1 MIAVVGGLGAAFA
14 WATATMTATRAA
26 RLIPP
31 TSVLAWVMLTGLVVT
46 LPWAVVQGAP
56 HIGSSSAAWLLV
68 SGAGNCAG
76 LLLVYSALRI
86 GKVGVVAPIVST
98 EGAIAA
104 IIAVAAGETL
114 AAGTVL
120 ALAVVATGTIL
131 AGTTGEPTAVGS
143 MHGRKAVLLA
153 CAAAVSFGVSLYAT
167 GQVGSELPLVWAIL
181 PARVFGVL
189 VIAIPLALAGRL
201 TLTRRAAPFVV
212 GSGLAEVVG
221 VSSYAL
227 GARHGIAVSAVLAS
241 QFGAVA
247 AIAAYLLFHERL
259 GGPQTVGVVAIAA
272 GVAALTALQAA

>member
-26 RLIPP
+26 RLIAP

-46 LPWAVVQGAP
+46 LPWAVVQGTP
-56 HIGSSSAAWLLV
+56 HIGAGSAVWLLA

-86 GKVGVVAPIVST
+86 GKVGVIAPIVST

-104 IIAVAAGETL
+104 IIAIAAGETL
-114 AAGTVL
+114 AAGTLL

-131 AGTTGEPTAVGS
+131 AGGTGDSTAAGS
-143 MHGRKAVLLA
+143 THGRKAVVLA

-167 GQVGSELPLVWAIL
+167 GQVGNELPLVWAIL
-181 PARVFGVL
+181 PPRVLGVIA
-189 VIAIPLALAGRL
+189 IAIPLAISGRM
-201 TLTRRAAPFVV
+201 TLTRKAAPFVV
-212 GSGLAEVVG
+212 GSGLSEVVG

-247 AIAAYLLFHERL
+247 AIAAYVLFHERL
-259 GGPQTVGVVAIAA
+259 GRPQAAGVAAITA
-272 GVAALTALQAA
+272 GVAALTALQA

>member
-1 MIAVVGGLGAAFA
+1 MIAVVGGIGAAFA

-31 TSVLAWVMLTGLVVT
+31 TSVLAWVMLTGLVIT
-46 LPWAVVQGAP
+46 LPWAAVQGNP
-56 HIGSSSAAWLLV
+56 HMGAESLVWLLV

-86 GKVGVVAPIVST
+86 GKVGVIAPIVST

-104 IIAVAAGETL
+104 IIAIAAGEAL
-114 AAGTVL
+114 AAGTVI

-131 AGTTGEPTAVGS
+131 AGATGESTAGGS
-143 MHGRKAVLLA
+143 PHGRKAVLLA
-153 CAAAVSFGVSLYAT
+153 CAAAVSFGASLYAT
-167 GQVGSELPLVWAIL
+167 GQVGNALPLVWAIL
-181 PARVFGVL
+181 PPRVLGVL
-189 VIAIPLALAGRL
+189 AIAIPLAISGRM
-201 TLTRRAAPFVV
+201 TLTQKAAPFVV

-259 GGPQTVGVVAIAA
+259 GRPQAAGVAAIAA
-272 GVAALTALQAA
+272 GVAALTALQA

>member
-1 MIAVVGGLGAAFA
+1 MIAVVGGLGAALA

-31 TSVLAWVMLTGLVVT
+31 TSVLAWVMLTGLAVT
-46 LPWAVVQGAP
+46 LPWAALQGNPHVGADSAP
-56 HIGSSSAAWLLV
+56 WLVV

-86 GKVGVVAPIVST
+86 GKVGVIAPIVST

-114 AAGTVL
+114 AAGTLL

-131 AGTTGEPTAVGS
+131 AGATGGS
-143 MHGRKAVLLA
+143 EAPGSTRGRRAALLA
-153 CAAAVSFGVSLYAT
+153 VAAALSFGASLYAT
-167 GQVGSELPLVWAIL
+167 GQVGNELPLVWAIL
-181 PARVFGVL
+181 PPRVFGVV
-189 VIAIPLALAGRL
+189 VIAIPLALSGRM
-201 TLTRRAAPFVV
+201 TLTRKAAPFVV
-212 GSGLAEVVG
+212 GSGLSEVVG

-241 QFGAVA
+241 QFGAIS
-247 AIAAYLLFHERL
+247 AIAAYVLFHERL
-259 GGPQTVGVVAIAA
+259 GRPQTAGVVAIAA
-272 GVAALTALQAA
+272 GVATLTALQA